1 VSFELT
7 LILALV
13 LVALAGGALMFAA
26 RGRDSTRWDRLLSE
40 TATARQASESVE
52 RRFDEMRRS
61 IEERVQ
67 GVERRLSEEHRDVAD
82 NLGQMREKMGM
93 VFEASQKIERLATG
107 MTRLEDLLKPP
118 KMRGTLGETF
128 LEQALRQVLA
138 QRFWKM
144 PYRFPDGVIVDAAIF
159 VGDRCVP
166 VDSKF
171 PLENFRRSHE
181 APEEA
186 ERRRAAREFASDVRR
201 HIEAIRT
208 KYIRPERG
216 TFDFAIMYVPA
227 EAVYSEI
234 AGEGEEEISLADYA
248 VERRVVPVSPRLFYA
263 YLATVSMGLRGLELQ
278 EGARE
283 VQSQLADL
291 ARQWDRFEAP
301 FARLGVHLANT
312 QKQFEES
319 AKALSKFSGRLS
331 SIAGGADE
339 KLEIERELEPPV
351 LLERKVE
358 N

>member
-1 VSFELT
+1 VPFEL
-7 LILALV
+7 ILV
-13 LVALAGGALMFAA
+13 LGLLLLAVVGGVLFFAA
-26 RGRDSTRWDRLLSE
+26 RGRDATRWDRLLSD
-40 TATARQASESVE
+40 TATARQASETVE

-61 IEERVQ
+61 LEERVQ
-67 GVERRLSEEHRDVAD
+67 GVERRLSEEHRDVAE

-93 VFEASQKIERLATG
+93 VFEASQKIERLASD

-159 VGDRCVP
+159 FGDRCVP

-171 PLENFRRSHE
+171 PLENFRRSRE
-181 APEEA
+181 APEEL
-186 ERRRAAREFASDVRR
+186 ERRRAMREFASDVRR
-201 HIEAIRT
+201 HVEAIRT

-216 TFDFAIMYVPA
+216 TLDFAIMYVPA

-234 AGEGEEEISLADYA
+234 AAEGEEETSLADYA

-278 EGARE
+278 ERARE
-283 VQSQLADL
+283 VQGQLADL

-301 FARLGVHLANT
+301 FAKLGAHLSNT
-312 QKQFEES
+312 QKQFEEA
-319 AKALSKFSGRLS
+319 AKALTRFADRLS
-331 SIAGGADE
+331 SVAGGVDE
-339 KLEIERELEPPV
+339 KVAEIEEEAQPS
-351 LLERKVE
+351 LLG

>member
-1 VSFELT
+1 
-7 LILALV
+7 
-13 LVALAGGALMFAA
+13 MFAA

-40 TATARQASESVE
+40 TATARQASETVE

-61 IEERVQ
+61 MEERVQ
-67 GVERRLSEEHRDVAD
+67 GVESRLKEEHRDVAE
-82 NLGQMREKMGM
+82 NLGLMREKMGM
-93 VFEASQKIERLATG
+93 VFEASQKIERLASD

-144 PYRFPDGVIVDAAIF
+144 PYRFPDGVVVDAAIF

-171 PLENFRRSHE
+171 PLENFRRSRE
-181 APEEA
+181 APEEG
-186 ERRRAAREFASDVRR
+186 ERRRAVREFASDVKR
-201 HIEAIRT
+201 HVEAICT

-216 TFDFAIMYVPA
+216 TFDFAIMYIPA
-227 EAVYSEI
+227 EAVYCEI
-234 AGEGEEEISLADYA
+234 AADREGEASLADFA

-283 VQSQLADL
+283 VQGQLADL

-301 FARLGVHLANT
+301 FSRLGVHLSNT
-312 QKQFEES
+312 QKQFEE
-319 AKALSKFSGRLS
+319 ATKALTRFSERLS

-339 KLEIERELEPPV
+339 KVEVERRLEQPPFLQGKIE
-351 LLERKVE
+351 